1 MPLPAAD
8 ALTAATP
15 SMSVAT
21 MAASRQG
28 LGQGVEPGL
37 GLARGLSPPVSISS
51 GYDYYPQP
59 QAEPQN
65 MKLSG
70 YEDRTS
76 GAGAGAGAGAGGGGG
91 GSGRGVKEGG
101 SMSLLVPVSF
111 EPLGHVKA
119 PGPGLAPG
127 SLLAPGPGLA
137 LEHPPS
143 APLPFSSSFQS
154 TATTTNNNNNTATA
168 NVHAYTTTPPTSSST
183 SSQPASTPAPGL
195 ALVPGAAPGLALVPG
210 AALGLALVPCAS
222 STSDGADSYPF
233 GQFNQSQ
240 DTHHF
245 SNNNNDNQPPPSQQQ
260 QQGMKSIF
268 R

>member
-1 MPLPAAD
+1 MIPIVILIFAAVGAYAHTNQNPLAPTNPTLTPQVSAIRISPD
-8 ALTAATP
+8 GHTALIVLCAGVLWLVDIET
-15 SMSVAT
+15 SV
-21 MAASRQG
+21 Q
-28 LGQGVEPGL
+28 
-37 GLARGLSPPVSISS
+37 SS
-51 GYDYYPQP
+51 GHMWSSDD
-59 QAEPQN
+59 A
-65 MKLSG
+65 SC
-70 YEDRTS
+70 
-76 GAGAGAGAGAGGGGG
+76 GGGGGSGGGGKGSGG

-143 APLPFSSSFQS
+143 APLPFSSSFLS

-183 SSQPASTPAPGL
+183 SSQPASTP
-195 ALVPGAAPGLALVPG
+195 APGLALVPG